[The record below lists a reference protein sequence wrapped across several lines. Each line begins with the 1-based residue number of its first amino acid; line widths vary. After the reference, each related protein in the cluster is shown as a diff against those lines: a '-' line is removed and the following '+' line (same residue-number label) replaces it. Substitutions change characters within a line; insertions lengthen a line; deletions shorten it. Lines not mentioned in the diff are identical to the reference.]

1 MNCSG
6 KDKKHK
12 KVVVSFNINNIINYV
27 ILC

>member
-12 KVVVSFNINNIINYV
+12 KVVVIFNINNIINYV